1 MSQKSVDIHDSI
13 QPRSADIRQQV
24 PLASVS
30 TVNEDVNKIKP
41 TASEL
46 FLLVRL
52 IVCAVLCR
60 KGMKFC
66 FYFDH

>member
-24 PLASVS
+24 PLASFS

-46 FLLVRL
+46 FLLVKL
-52 IVCAVLCR
+52 IV
-60 KGMKFC
+60 FC
-66 FYFDH
+66 FM